1 MSHHKLTS
9 TRRVAGARIVALAA
23 AFALASGCAS
33 IGLVKPDVSLVNLKF
48 TDLTMFE
55 TSGIFTVRLTNE
67 NPEPL
72 FVEGGVYNLYLG
84 GLRVGKGLSNH
95 RLEVPPLS
103 TATDEVEL
111 HLSNLAIA
119 TQLRSIYESGIADY
133 RIKGKVYVEG
143 NFGRRRVTIENE
155 GRFDFKTQGDGLA
168 PEPAID
174 AKFEGQGGS

>member
-1 MSHHKLTS
+1 MFYRSSPGILT
-9 TRRVAGARIVALAA
+9 IVGTLV
-23 AFALASGCAS
+23 LLSGCS
-33 IGLVKPDVSLVNLKF
+33 TLGLTPPDVSLVDLNF

-84 GLRVGKGLSNH
+84 GWRVGKGLSDH

-111 HLSNLAIA
+111 HLSNLAMA
-119 TQLRSIYESGIADY
+119 TQLRSIYDSGVADY
-133 RIKGKVYVEG
+133 RIKARIYVESG
-143 NFGRRRVTIENE
+143 YGRRKLTIENE
-155 GRFDFKTQGDGLA
+155 GSFDFKT
-168 PEPAID
+168 
-174 AKFEGQGGS
+174 GQE